1 MSRILNGAANS
12 GQPCE
17 QQVDPG
23 RTRTCNLWFRRPTP
37 YPLGHRADGMS
48 QISTGRSLKTWWV
61 SGVAQSPLR
70 RAATRRPSFQAPCT
84 EYHRSHFG
92 SRYKLGCCGHAGLF
106 GGVGS
111 NPGCA
116 TACTTTSV
124 HCRIIGHL
132 LSARGRQLA
141 APCDSNQPNTSHRV
155 GSHPVHLRGGVGA
168 SCRGCGLLGRCGLAA
183 HFRIPICADFAGLGL
198 VGG

>member
-1 MSRILNGAANS
+1 MRPMLFLPNGAVNT

-48 QISTGRSLKTWWV
+48 QAPTGLSLKTWWV
-61 SGVAQSPLR
+61 SGVAQSSLR
-70 RAATRRPSFQAPCT
+70 RAATRRPSSQAPCT
-84 EYHRSHFG
+84 KCHRSHFG

-106 GGVGS
+106 VGVGS
-111 NPGCA
+111 TPGCA

-124 HCRIIGHL
+124 HCCTIGHL

-141 APCDSNQPNTSHRV
+141 APCDANQPNTCWN
-155 GSHPVHLRGGVGA
+155 PVHADGGGA